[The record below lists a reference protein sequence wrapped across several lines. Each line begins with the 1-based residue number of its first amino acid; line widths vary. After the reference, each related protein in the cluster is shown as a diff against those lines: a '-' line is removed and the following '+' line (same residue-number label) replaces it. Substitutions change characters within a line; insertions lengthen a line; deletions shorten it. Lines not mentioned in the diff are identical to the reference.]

1 MLVIAD
7 ASPLH
12 YLILIAQI
20 ELLPALYG
28 TITVPPVVLTELR
41 RPQAPQAVRT
51 WLTPVPAWLEVR
63 QPRTPL
69 PRELQHLG
77 AGERDAILLGQELQ
91 ADLLLLDDHKGRQ
104 AAQQRSLTV
113 MGTLGVLERA
123 AIIGRL
129 DLSHAVTRLQASNFR
144 IHPDIIQELLERDAA
159 RRRDP
164 RGR

>member
-1 MLVIAD
+1 MHQ
-7 ASPLH
+7 ASR
-12 YLILIAQI
+12 A
-20 ELLPALYG
+20 
-28 TITVPPVVLTELR
+28 
-41 RPQAPQAVRT
+41 
-51 WLTPVPAWLEVR
+51 
-63 QPRTPL
+63 
-69 PRELQHLG
+69 LQHLG

-123 AIIGRL
+123 AIVGRL
-129 DLSHAVTRLQASNFR
+129 DLSQAVTRLQVSNFR

-159 RRRDP
+159 RRRDS